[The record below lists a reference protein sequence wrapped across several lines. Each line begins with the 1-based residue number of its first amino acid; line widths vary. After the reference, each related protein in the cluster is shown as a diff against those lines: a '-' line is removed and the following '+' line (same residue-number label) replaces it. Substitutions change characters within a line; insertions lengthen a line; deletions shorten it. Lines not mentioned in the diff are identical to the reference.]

1 MSDSQAKNTLP
12 RILISL
18 LITLVIG
25 AVWFYVSLPAINLRN
40 TSFYSFFLILLLV
53 YILVFMI
60 TLGVDTG
67 GQGIH
72 LKDYLSFAKN
82 QCKVV
87 VAIVLV
93 LAAIFIVGQVISS
106 PIKRENSFK

>member
-1 MSDSQAKNTLP
+1 MSDTQAKRTMP

-25 AVWFYVSLPAINLRN
+25 AVWFYISLPAINPQN
-40 TSFYSFFLILLLV
+40 TGFYSFIFVLLLV

-60 TLGVDTG
+60 ALGVDTG
-67 GQGIH
+67 SRQGIN

-82 QCKVV
+82 RRDY
-87 VAIVLV
+87 
-93 LAAIFIVGQVISS
+93 
-106 PIKRENSFK
+106 P